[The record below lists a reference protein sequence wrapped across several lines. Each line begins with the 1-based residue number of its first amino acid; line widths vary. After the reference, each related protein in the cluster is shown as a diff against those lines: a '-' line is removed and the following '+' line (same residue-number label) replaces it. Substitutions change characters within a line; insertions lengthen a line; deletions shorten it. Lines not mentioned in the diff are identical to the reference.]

1 MKKFLIAGVAAATF
15 CGASAFAADMPVKGS
30 IAAPMFSW
38 KGCYL
43 GIEGGGEWGRS
54 EHHFTDGVL
63 GARINMDG
71 AIIGGTSGC
80 NWQNGNWV
88 LGYESDLSWSGLK
101 NTAPNLFVPA
111 FTFGTKSAWLSTT
124 RARLGIAAD
133 RSLWYITG
141 GLASSDIKASD
152 STAGA
157 FEQHSKYRSG
167 WTLGAG
173 AEFALADPRWSWKI
187 EYLYVDFG
195 KHTYDFSNP
204 LFANRN
210 VDLKENI
217 VRIGLNYRWGDGW
230 WGKAPVSAKY

>member
-1 MKKFLIAGVAAATF
+1 MAGTSPAMTGKIVPLCSACGMTSAETGWKKQTDQPHSLFCWRAPTAFFHPLWPKCHSRGGGGRVGFAPGLAESRGSSRMKKFLIAGVAAATF

-88 LGYESDLSWSGLK
+88 LGYESDLSWWGLK

-157 FEQHSKYRSG
+157 FEQ
-167 WTLGAG
+167 
-173 AEFALADPRWSWKI
+173 
-187 EYLYVDFG
+187 
-195 KHTYDFSNP
+195 
-204 LFANRN
+204 
-210 VDLKENI
+210 
-217 VRIGLNYRWGDGW
+217 
-230 WGKAPVSAKY
+230 